1 MARIIVT
8 PDDQSDVVLLDEHVY
23 PVHLDNR
30 LSSLQVAERLAW
42 AVSDAEAAERQ
53 ARLRAQYPE
62 QPVLVPEAPA
72 DDLEPEQPAPV
83 PQAAA
88 DDLEPIHA

>member
-23 PVHLDNR
+23 SVHLDNR

-53 ARLRAQYPE
+53 ARLREKYSE
-62 QPVLVPEAPA
+62 QLVPAPEAPA
-72 DDLEPEQPAPV
+72 DE
-83 PQAAA
+83 
-88 DDLEPIHA
+88 LEPIPA

>member
-8 PDDQSDVVLLDEHVY
+8 PDDQSDIVLLDEHVY

-53 ARLRAQYPE
+53 ARVRERYPERVPEQYPE
-62 QPVLVPEAPA
+62 L
-72 DDLEPEQPAPV
+72 PV
-83 PQAAA
+83 PVADPAA
-88 DDLEPIHA
+88 DDFEPVHA

>member
-23 PVHLDNR
+23 AVHLDNK

-42 AVSDAEAAERQ
+42 AVKDAEATEQGERV
-53 ARLRAQYPE
+53 RYPE
-62 QPVLVPEAPA
+62 QVRVSE
-72 DDLEPEQPAPV
+72 EV
-83 PQAAA
+83 
-88 DDLEPIHA
+88 HV